1 MNKLEEK
8 FISSSLEALLIRKNY
23 TFLQKYGWSL
33 STKET
38 NFEDKINHKRN
49 MVYNDTY
56 LRLKILKMSLV
67 VFRLTCADEG

>member
-33 STKET
+33 STKEA
-38 NFEDKINHKRN
+38 NFEDKVNHKRN

-67 VFRLTCADEG
+67 FFRLTCVDEG